1 PRAQTTHR
9 HLSGDRCSGTCPGRA
24 RESQKA
30 RGVEVARITT
40 ASTKPDAEALQHEVT
55 MLLQTATQAPVQT
68 VPVQTTVVRPSF
80 TDTLIDSFRNAFSM
94 LLSAIPRILG
104 FIIIVAIG
112 WFVSSLLARGVI
124 GLLRAIRFDELMQ
137 RSGLA
142 DFANKM
148 GTGLD
153 SAGIIAGLVK
163 WLTRIV
169 VLLVAFDVLGLP
181 AVSDVMRQLLLWLP
195 NLVVAIFVLFIG
207 GIAAR
212 ALGNFIRG
220 ATAEA
225 GFANPET
232 LANVV
237 RTTVWAFAIVVAIN
251 QLGIATNLITTLF
264 TGFVAALAIALG
276 LAFGLGG
283 RDLASRTL

>member
-1 PRAQTTHR
+1 
-9 HLSGDRCSGTCPGRA
+9 
-24 RESQKA
+24 
-30 RGVEVARITT
+30 
-40 ASTKPDAEALQHEVT
+40 

-68 VPVQTTVVRPSF
+68 VPVQTVRPSF
-80 TDTLIDSFRNAFSM
+80 TDTLLASFRDALSM
-94 LLSAIPRILG
+94 VLSAIPRILG
-104 FIIIVAIG
+104 FIVIVAIG
-112 WFVSSLLARGVI
+112 WFVSSLLARAVT

-137 RSGLA
+137 RSGLS

-163 WLTRIV
+163 WLVRIV

-212 ALGNFIRG
+212 ALGNIVRG

-225 GFANPET
+225 GFASPET

-264 TGFVAALAIALG
+264 TGFVSALAIALG

-283 RDLASRTL
+283 RDLASRTLENWYDQAQEVRPGRKRARTEE

>member
-1 PRAQTTHR
+1 M
-9 HLSGDRCSGTCPGRA
+9 L
-24 RESQKA
+24 
-30 RGVEVARITT
+30 
-40 ASTKPDAEALQHEVT
+40 
-55 MLLQTATQAPVQT
+55 LLQTTAQVPVQT
-68 VPVQTTVVRPSF
+68 VPVTTQPSF
-80 TDTLIDSFRNAFSM
+80 TDTLIASFRDAFSM
-94 LLSAIPRILG
+94 ILGAIPRILG
-104 FIIIVAIG
+104 FIVVVAIG
-112 WFVSSLLARGVI
+112 WFVSSILARAVS

-137 RSGLA
+137 RSGIG
-142 DFANKM
+142 DFLNKM
-148 GTGLD
+148 GTGSD
-153 SAGIIAGLVK
+153 PAGLVAGLVK
-163 WLTRIV
+163 WIVRVV

-212 ALGNFIRG
+212 ALGNIVRG

-232 LANVV
+232 LANVT

-283 RDLASRTL
+283 RDLASRTLENWYDQAQEVRPRRRSKSSEE

>member
-1 PRAQTTHR
+1 
-9 HLSGDRCSGTCPGRA
+9 
-24 RESQKA
+24 
-30 RGVEVARITT
+30 
-40 ASTKPDAEALQHEVT
+40 
-55 MLLQTATQAPVQT
+55 MLLQTASQAPVQT
-68 VPVQTTVVRPSF
+68 VPAQSVHPSF
-80 TDTLIDSFRNAFSM
+80 TDTLIASFRDAFSM
-94 LLSAIPRILG
+94 ILSAIPRILG
-104 FIIIVAIG
+104 FIVIVAIG
-112 WFVSSLLARGVI
+112 WFVSSILARAVI

-142 DFANKM
+142 DFAGKM

-212 ALGNFIRG
+212 ALGNIVRG

-225 GFANPET
+225 GFTNPET
-232 LANVV
+232 LANVT

-264 TGFVAALAIALG
+264 TGFVSALAIALG

-283 RDLASRTL
+283 RDLASRTLENWYDQAQEVKPSRRKARAEE

>member
-1 PRAQTTHR
+1 M
-9 HLSGDRCSGTCPGRA
+9 L
-24 RESQKA
+24 
-30 RGVEVARITT
+30 
-40 ASTKPDAEALQHEVT
+40 
-55 MLLQTATQAPVQT
+55 LLQTTTQAPVQT
-68 VPVQTTVVRPSF
+68 VPAAPSF
-80 TDTLIDSFRNAFSM
+80 TAALMQSFRDAFSM
-94 LLSAIPRILG
+94 IMSAIPRILG
-104 FIIIVAIG
+104 FIIVVAIG
-112 WFVSSLLARGVI
+112 WFISSILARAVT

-137 RSGLA
+137 RSGLS
-142 DFANKM
+142 DFLNKM

-153 SAGIIAGLVK
+153 PAAMVAGLVK
-163 WLTRIV
+163 WLVRVV

-207 GIAAR
+207 GIAGR
-212 ALGNFIRG
+212 AFANIVRG

-232 LANVV
+232 LSNVV

-276 LAFGLGG
+276 LSFGLGG
-283 RDLASRTL
+283 RDLASRTLENWYDQAQEARPSRRKTKVEE

>member
-1 PRAQTTHR
+1 
-9 HLSGDRCSGTCPGRA
+9 
-24 RESQKA
+24 
-30 RGVEVARITT
+30 
-40 ASTKPDAEALQHEVT
+40 

-80 TDTLIDSFRNAFSM
+80 TDTLIDSFRNALSM
-94 LLSAIPRILG
+94 VLSAIPRILG

-112 WFVSSLLARGVI
+112 WFVSSLLARAVT

-142 DFANKM
+142 EFTNKM

-212 ALGNFIRG
+212 ALGNIIRG

-264 TGFVAALAIALG
+264 TGFVSALAIALG

-283 RDLASRTL
+283 RDLASRTLENWYDQAQEGKPRRRPRTDE

>member
-1 PRAQTTHR
+1 
-9 HLSGDRCSGTCPGRA
+9 
-24 RESQKA
+24 
-30 RGVEVARITT
+30 
-40 ASTKPDAEALQHEVT
+40 
-55 MLLQTATQAPVQT
+55 MLLQTTAQVPVQT
-68 VPVQTTVVRPSF
+68 VPAQPSF
-80 TDTLIDSFRNAFSM
+80 TDTLIGSFRDAATM
-94 LLSAIPRILG
+94 ILGAIPRILG
-104 FIIIVAIG
+104 FIVIVAIG
-112 WFVSSLLARGVI
+112 WFISSILARGVG

-137 RSGLA
+137 RSGIG
-142 DFANKM
+142 DFLNKM
-148 GTGLD
+148 GTGND
-153 SAGIIAGLVK
+153 PAGIIAGLVK
-163 WLTRIV
+163 WIVRVV

-212 ALGNFIRG
+212 ALGNIVRG

-225 GFANPET
+225 GFASPET
-232 LANVV
+232 LANVTK
-237 RTTVWAFAIVVAIN
+237 TTVWAFAIVVAIN

-283 RDLASRTL
+283 RDLASRTLENWYDQAQEVRPRRRAKSED

>member
-1 PRAQTTHR
+1 M
-9 HLSGDRCSGTCPGRA
+9 
-24 RESQKA
+24 
-30 RGVEVARITT
+30 
-40 ASTKPDAEALQHEVT
+40 T
-55 MLLQTATQAPVQT
+55 MLLQTTTQVPVQT
-68 VPVQTTVVRPSF
+68 VPVATHPSF
-80 TDTLIDSFRNAFSM
+80 TDTLIASFRDAFSM
-94 LLSAIPRILG
+94 ILSAIPRILG
-104 FIIIVAIG
+104 FILIVAIG
-112 WFVSSLLARGVI
+112 WFVSSLLARAVL

-142 DFANKM
+142 DFMNKM
-148 GTGLD
+148 GTGTD

-163 WLTRIV
+163 WLVRIV

-212 ALGNFIRG
+212 ALGNIVRG

-225 GFANPET
+225 GFTNPET
-232 LANVV
+232 LSNVV

-251 QLGIATNLITTLF
+251 QLGIATNLINTLF
-264 TGFVAALAIALG
+264 TGLVAALAIAFG
-276 LAFGLGG
+276 LSFGLGG
-283 RDLASRTL
+283 RDLASRSLENWYDQAQEVRPGRKRARTEE

>member
-1 PRAQTTHR
+1 
-9 HLSGDRCSGTCPGRA
+9 
-24 RESQKA
+24 
-30 RGVEVARITT
+30 
-40 ASTKPDAEALQHEVT
+40 
-55 MLLQTATQAPVQT
+55 
-68 VPVQTTVVRPSF
+68 
-80 TDTLIDSFRNAFSM
+80 LIASFRDAFSM
-94 LLSAIPRILG
+94 ILGAIPRILG
-104 FIIIVAIG
+104 FIVVVAIG
-112 WFVSSLLARGVI
+112 WFVSSLLARAVL

-142 DFANKM
+142 DFMNKM
-148 GTGLD
+148 GTGSD
-153 SAGIIAGLVK
+153 SAGIVAGIVK
-163 WLTRIV
+163 WLVRVV

-212 ALGNFIRG
+212 ALGNVVRG

-225 GFANPET
+225 GFTNPET

-237 RTTVWAFAIVVAIN
+237 RTTVWAFAIVVAVN
-251 QLGIATNLITTLF
+251 QLGIATNLINTLF
-264 TGFVAALAIALG
+264 TGLVGALALACG

-283 RDLASRTL
+283 RDLASRSLENWYDQAQEVRPRRRTKAEE